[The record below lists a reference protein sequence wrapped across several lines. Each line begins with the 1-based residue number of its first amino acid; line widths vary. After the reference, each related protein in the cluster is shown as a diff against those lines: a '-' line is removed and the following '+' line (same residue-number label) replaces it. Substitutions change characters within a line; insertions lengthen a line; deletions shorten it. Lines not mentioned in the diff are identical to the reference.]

1 VLYSSA
7 PKFGTFFMRHPV
19 YTVVTYILLLASLAC
34 GGYSDLIINIINM
47 NAMTAAI
54 YTNFVTNACN
64 KQTT

>member
-1 VLYSSA
+1 
-7 PKFGTFFMRHPV
+7 MRHPV